1 MAGRIVEEIRK
12 TGVFY
17 IATVDADGQPRV
29 RPFGAV
35 AEFEGKVYICTNN
48 TKSCY
53 AQMLA
58 NPKTELCGVEP
69 DGTWIRVTGKLVRD
83 DRDEARAAM
92 LEANEGL
99 KNMYHVGDGIFEV
112 LFLEDVTCTKYSF
125 TAAPVVIE

>member
-1 MAGRIVEEIRK
+1 MAGKIVEEIRK

-17 IATVDADGQPRV
+17 VATVDEDGQPRV

-48 TKSCY
+48 TKKCY

-58 NPKTELCGVEP
+58 DPKTELCGVEP

-83 DRDEARAAM
+83 DRDEARTAM
-92 LEANEGL
+92 LEANESL
-99 KNMYHVGDGIFEV
+99 KRMYHVGDGIFEV

>member
-1 MAGRIVEEIRK
+1 MAGKIVEELRK

-17 IATVDADGQPRV
+17 VATIDADGQPRV

-35 AEFEGKVYICTNN
+35 AEFEGKVYITTNN
-48 TKSCY
+48 TKKCY

-58 NPKTELCGVEP
+58 NPKTEICGAQP
-69 DGTWIRVTGKLVRD
+69 GGTWIRVTGKLVRD

-92 LEANEGL
+92 LAANEGL

-112 LFLEDVTCTKYSF
+112 LFLEDVTCVKYSF
-125 TAAPVVIE
+125 TADPVVIE

>member
-1 MAGRIVEEIRK
+1 MAGKIVEEIRK

-48 TKSCY
+48 TKKCY

-58 NPKTELCGVEP
+58 DPKTELCGVEP

-92 LEANEGL
+92 LAANESL
-99 KNMYHVGDGIFEV
+99 KNMYHIGDGIFEV

>member
-1 MAGRIVEEIRK
+1 MNKIVEELK
-12 TGVFY
+12 KAGTFH

-35 AEFEGKVYICTNN
+35 AEFEGKAYICTNN
-48 TKSCY
+48 TKACF

-58 NPKTELCGVEP
+58 NPKTEISAMEP

-92 LEANEGL
+92 LEQNEGL
-99 KNMYHVGDGIFEV
+99 KGMYHIGDGIFEV
-112 LFLEDVTCTKYSF
+112 LYLEDAICVKYSF
-125 TAAPVVIE
+125 TAAPVVIQ